1 MRRIAAELAHILR
14 DARLRWIG
22 GVLVLLLTLA
32 GLGTWREAARD
43 AAAVERIT
51 RAERGRWLGQDAK
64 NPHSADHFGLWVF
77 RPSAPLAV
85 LDPGTEPYTGR
96 MVRVE
101 AHVFNDAVYRAVQDA
116 GPLARAGLGSPADIV
131 QLVVPLAAILLGFSA
146 FAADRERGTLRLAL
160 GNGAA
165 PGRLFAGRFA
175 ALLAA
180 TALVVGLP
188 LLALGTLAAAQL
200 GAPGW
205 HAGLRLLA
213 WVAAQIAYAAV
224 FLLLAML
231 LSLAA
236 RTARGA
242 LAAALAAWVLLCVA
256 APRLAGWGVETLV
269 PARSYAETRAQI
281 EADFRAHR
289 TAEASDV
296 RAREVLI
303 RYGVQDPDDL
313 PVDLRGLMMTENEQH
328 NFAVYDREFG
338 AFFAGLAARERA
350 YGWAGLATPRLALQA
365 LSQTLAGTDFAQH
378 AHFVWTAEGYRRG
391 ISERMNAEIRDNP
404 QRGGRLLVAGP
415 GLWREVPP
423 FDPAPLPLARSLR
436 DAAGPAL
443 VLALWLALLAGAAT
457 AMVRRLRP

>member
-1 MRRIAAELAHILR
+1 MRRVAAELGLILR
-14 DARLRWIG
+14 DARLRWTG
-22 GVLVLLLTLA
+22 GVLALLLVVA
-32 GLGTWREAARD
+32 GLGTWREAVRY
-43 AAAVERIT
+43 AAEVERIGL
-51 RAERGRWLGQDAK
+51 AERARWLGQDEK

-131 QLVVPLAAILLGFSA
+131 QLVVPLAAILLGFAA

-165 PGRLFAGRFA
+165 PGPLFAGRFA
-175 ALLAA
+175 ALLCA
-180 TALVVGLP
+180 TVLVVGLP
-188 LLALGTLAAAQL
+188 LLALGGLAAARFGL
-200 GAPGW
+200 PGW
-205 HAGLRLLA
+205 QAWPRLLA
-213 WVAAQIAYAAV
+213 WVAAQIGYAAV

-231 LSLAA
+231 LSLTA

-242 LAAALAAWVLLCVA
+242 LAAALAVWVLLCVA
-256 APRLAGWGVETLV
+256 APRLAALGVETLV
-269 PARSYAETRAQI
+269 PARSYAETRARI
-281 EADFRAHR
+281 EAGFRAHR
-289 TAEASDV
+289 TAEASDA
-296 RAREVLI
+296 RAREVLA
-303 RYGVQDPDDL
+303 RYGVEDPDAL

-365 LSQTLAGTDFAQH
+365 LSQILAGTDFAQH
-378 AHFVWTAEGYRRG
+378 AHFVWTAEAYRRG

-415 GLWREVPP
+415 ALWREVPP

-436 DAAGPAL
+436 DARVPAL
-443 VLALWLALLAGAAT
+443 MLALWIGLLAGAAAT
-457 AMVRRLRP
+457 LVRRLRP